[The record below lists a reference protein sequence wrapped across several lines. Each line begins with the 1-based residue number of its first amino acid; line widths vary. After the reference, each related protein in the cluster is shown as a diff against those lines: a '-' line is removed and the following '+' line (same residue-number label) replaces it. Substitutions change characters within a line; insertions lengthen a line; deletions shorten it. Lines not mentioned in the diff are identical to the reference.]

1 MSTVLMKNQAYD
13 LDRLALKT
21 NGISGQKLM
30 GEAGKKIADF
40 INSNFSD
47 INSISIVVGKGNNGG
62 DGFAAAIYLNKC
74 GFSIAVFSI
83 YSTQYFS
90 NETSYYYKE
99 CLKENISVI
108 FDSDPPSVYDFNSLV
123 IDSMLG
129 IGFKGELYENLKN
142 WATWINRF
150 SVVISCDIPT
160 GVCSD
165 SGTVCTKA
173 VNADY
178 TIAMGFPKIG
188 SLLEPGKSYSG
199 TIRSVDIG
207 FPNKINEL
215 NGQKWNV
222 ITDDLIRNILQPL
235 KKNTHKYKQGKVLIL
250 AGSEG
255 MTGAAYLATMGAL
268 RSGCGLTK
276 TFAPKSLNIVYER
289 KITEGMTVS
298 CEDKGS
304 GFFTNDNYNQIM
316 DNIDWADSV
325 LIGPGL
331 GRNKDTVRLLHNLYV
346 EIDKPM
352 VVDADGFSPFYNDF
366 SLLKKI
372 KNDFVFT
379 PHIGELSKLFE
390 IDAEEFKMD
399 MINIF
404 EKMTTNMPGVLVAK
418 NDSTIISDGING
430 YINSTGNPG
439 LATAGTGD
447 VLSGVIASLISQGYN
462 SLESSIVSTFIHGLA
477 ADNQSNNI
485 SQRGLIASDLLIE
498 IGKILSGYEL

>member
-1 MSTVLMKNQAYD
+1 
-13 LDRLALKT
+13 
-21 NGISGQKLM
+21 
-30 GEAGKKIADF
+30 
-40 INSNFSD
+40 
-47 INSISIVVGKGNNGG
+47 
-62 DGFAAAIYLNKC
+62 
-74 GFSIAVFSI
+74 
-83 YSTQYFS
+83 
-90 NETSYYYKE
+90 
-99 CLKENISVI
+99 
-108 FDSDPPSVYDFNSLV
+108 
-123 IDSMLG
+123 
-129 IGFKGELYENLKN
+129 
-142 WATWINRF
+142 
-150 SVVISCDIPT
+150 
-160 GVCSD
+160 
-165 SGTVCTKA
+165 
-173 VNADY
+173 
-178 TIAMGFPKIG
+178 
-188 SLLEPGKSYSG
+188 
-199 TIRSVDIG
+199 
-207 FPNKINEL
+207 
-215 NGQKWNV
+215 
-222 ITDDLIRNILQPL
+222 
-235 KKNTHKYKQGKVLIL
+235 
-250 AGSEG
+250 
-255 MTGAAYLATMGAL
+255 
-268 RSGCGLTK
+268 
-276 TFAPKSLNIVYER
+276 
-289 KITEGMTVS
+289 
-298 CEDKGS
+298 
-304 GFFTNDNYNQIM
+304 M

>member
-1 MSTVLMKNQAYD
+1 MSVVLMKNQAYD

-21 NGISGQKLM
+21 YGISGQKLM

-40 INSNFSD
+40 IKSNFS
-47 INSISIVVGKGNNGG
+47 NMNLISIVVGKGNNGG
-62 DGFAAAIYLNKC
+62 DGFAAALYLNKC
-74 GFSIAVFSI
+74 GFNIAVFSV
-83 YSTQYFS
+83 YDSQYFS
-90 NETSYYYKE
+90 TETSYYYKE
-99 CLKENISVI
+99 CSKEGISVI
-108 FDSDPPSVYDFNSLV
+108 FASDPPSAYDFNCLV

-129 IGFKGELYENLKN
+129 IGFRGELFENLKN
-142 WATWINRF
+142 WSTWINRF
-150 SVVISCDIPT
+150 SVVVSCDIPT

-165 SGTVCTKA
+165 SGTVSTEA
-173 VNADY
+173 VKADY
-178 TIAMGFPKIG
+178 TIAIGYPKIG
-188 SLLEPGKSYSG
+188 SLIEPGKSYSG
-199 TIRSVDIG
+199 TITSIDIG

-215 NGQKWNV
+215 NGQKWNIV
-222 ITDDLIRNILQPL
+222 RGDLIKNILKPL

-255 MTGAAYLATMGAL
+255 MTGAAYLTTMGAL

-276 TFAPKSLNIVYER
+276 TFAPKSLNILYER

-298 CEDKGS
+298 CEDKGL

-316 DNIDWADSV
+316 DNIDWADVV

-331 GRNKDTVRLLHNLYV
+331 GRNKDTVRLLQNLYV

-352 VVDADGFSPFYNDF
+352 VIDADGFSPFYYDF
-366 SLLKKI
+366 SLVKKI

-379 PHIGELSKLFE
+379 PHLGELSKLFK
-390 IDAEEFKMD
+390 IDTEELKMD
-399 MINIF
+399 MINII
-404 EKMTTNMPGVLVAK
+404 EEMTLSMSGVLVAK
-418 NDSTIISDGING
+418 NESTIISDGING

-447 VLSGVIASLISQGYN
+447 VLSGVIASFLSQGYK
-462 SLESSIVSTFIHGLA
+462 SLESSVVSAYIHGYA
-477 ADNQSNNI
+477 ADNKSKNI

-498 IGKILSGYEL
+498 IGKKLSDYEL

>member
-1 MSTVLMKNQAYD
+1 MKNQAYD

-21 NGISGQKLM
+21 HGISGQKLM
-30 GEAGKKIADF
+30 GKAGKKIADF
-40 INSNFSD
+40 INTNFND
-47 INSISIVVGKGNNGG
+47 MNSISIVAGKGNNGG
-62 DGFAAAIYLNKC
+62 DGFAAAVYLSKY
-74 GFSIAVFSI
+74 GFNIAVFSI
-83 YSTQYFS
+83 YDTQYFS

-99 CLKENISVI
+99 CLNEDIAVV
-108 FDSDPPSVYDFNSLV
+108 FASDPPSAYDFNSLA
-123 IDSMLG
+123 IDSILG

-150 SVVISCDIPT
+150 SVVVSCDIPT

-165 SGTVCTKA
+165 SGTVSTEA
-173 VNADY
+173 VKADY
-178 TIAMGFPKIG
+178 TIAMGYPKIG
-188 SLLEPGKSYSG
+188 SLVEPGKSYSG
-199 TIRSVDIG
+199 AITSVDIG

-222 ITDDLIRNILQPL
+222 ITDDLIKNILKPL

-255 MTGAAYLATMGAL
+255 MTGAACLATMGAL

-289 KITEGMTVS
+289 KIIEGMTVS

-304 GFFTNDNYNQIM
+304 GFFTHDNYSQIM
-316 DNIDWADSV
+316 DNIDWADVV

-331 GRNKDTVRLLHNLYV
+331 GRNKDTVRLLYDLYV

-352 VVDADGFSPFYNDF
+352 VIDADGFSPFYNDF

-379 PHIGELSKLFE
+379 PHLGELSKLFK
-390 IDAEEFKMD
+390 IDSEELKID
-399 MINIF
+399 MINIIK
-404 EKMTTNMPGVLVAK
+404 KMTTDMSGVLVAK
-418 NDSTIISDGING
+418 NESTIISDGVNG

-462 SLESSIVSTFIHGLA
+462 SLESSIVSVYIHGYA
-477 ADNQSNNI
+477 ADIQSNNI
-485 SQRGLIASDLLIE
+485 SQRGLIASDLLVE
-498 IGKILSGYEL
+498 IGTILSGYEL